1 MNLNEY
7 ILFNL
12 KLYKLIK
19 RMKMIMIFI
28 QNIQKEDYFEIF
40 GQKKVEIKCS

>member
-28 QNIQKEDYFEIF
+28 QNIQKEDYF
-40 GQKKVEIKCS
+40 